1 MARSLSSAVQ
11 VSVNNSIQLSSM
23 PRFGIPLL
31 VSGVSPLKLS
41 KLDCTSHSTAIL
53 LPDATMLVG
62 GGGRPGPVVNENV
75 EIYSPPYLFQPNG
88 VRAIR
93 PVITSLSTKQPAYG
107 GTIRVKVSDAA
118 KIGLVSL
125 IRLGYVTHSFKQHG
139 RA

>member
-75 EIYSPPYLFQPNG
+75 EIYSPPYLFQNIMVIVQSVLSLHPSRRNNQRMA
-88 VRAIR
+88 VRF
-93 PVITSLSTKQPAYG
+93 G
-107 GTIRVKVSDAA
+107 
-118 KIGLVSL
+118 
-125 IRLGYVTHSFKQHG
+125 
-139 RA
+139 